1 MKYYLTFTIHWLAM
15 TKSILFIAAFLSFVF
30 LSCSIPSADS
40 ETSVPAEWNYLIYM
54 AADNNLERFA
64 IDNLIDMKKVG
75 STAGVNVLVLLDR
88 SPGYDKRYG
97 NWSDTRLLRISRNTD
112 FTSFDHD
119 QVASYGELD
128 MTRLDN
134 LENFLLY
141 AHKNYKAKKTALVLW
156 SHGTGVYPE
165 GVFTDETPF
174 ASMTLPRAVIHD
186 YSTGYDYSDAI
197 FIQDLEETLRLV
209 HAQTGTRLDI
219 LQFDSCLM
227 QMNEVVWQLAEV
239 VDVFV
244 GSEPD
249 MPGQGPDYEKVL
261 QFITSNDEST
271 AESLAESLVDVYY
284 ERYKNSIVG
293 TGYSA
298 FTTKVM
304 WQEYKTSFAAWENA
318 LLDAESEEITVLRQ
332 AREQM
337 LAYQENYPEY
347 ADLFYYLKAMAAS
360 QALSESL
367 KTPTQRMIA
376 VLEKSIL
383 TNRAT
388 NDFDGNLY
396 GLGINFPYTKEQWN
410 LYRENEKTSNLERL
424 KFLQD
429 TRWQE
434 FLARIIE
441 EI

>member
-1 MKYYLTFTIHWLAM
+1 MKCYLTFTILWLAM
-15 TKSILFIAAFLSFVF
+15 TKRAPFIAACLSSVL
-30 LSCSIPSADS
+30 LSCSIPSADT

-75 STAGVNVLVLLDR
+75 STAGVNVLVLFDR

-97 NWSDTRLLRISRNTD
+97 NWSDTRLLRISHNTN

-134 LENFLLY
+134 LENFLLH
-141 AHKNYKAKKTALVLW
+141 AHKNYKAEKTALVLW

-165 GVFTDETPF
+165 GVFTDDTSSE
-174 ASMTLPRAVIHD
+174 SMMLPRAVIHD
-186 YSTGYDYSDAI
+186 YSTGYDYSDAVS
-197 FIQDLEETLRLV
+197 IQDLEKTLRLV
-209 HAQTGTRLDI
+209 HAQTGTKLDI

-227 QMNEVVWQLAEV
+227 QMNEVVWQLADV

-249 MPGQGPDYEKVL
+249 MPGQGMDYEEVL
-261 QFITSNDEST
+261 QYLTSNDEST
-271 AESLAESLVDVYY
+271 AESLAERLVEIYH
-284 ERYKNSIVG
+284 ERYTNSIVG

-298 FTTKVM
+298 FSTKEV
-304 WQEYKTSFAAWENA
+304 WPEYKTSFVAWVNT
-318 LLDAESEEITVLRQ
+318 LLDAEGEETTVLRQ

-337 LAYQENYPEY
+337 LAYQKNYPEY
-347 ADLFYYLKAMAAS
+347 GDLFYYLKAMAAS

-367 KTPTQRMIA
+367 KTPTQRMMA

-388 NDFDGNLY
+388 RDFNGTLY
-396 GLGINFPYTKEQWN
+396 GLGINFPYTKE
-410 LYRENEKTSNLERL
+410 
-424 KFLQD
+424 
-429 TRWQE
+429 
-434 FLARIIE
+434 
-441 EI
+441 

>member
-1 MKYYLTFTIHWLAM
+1 M
-15 TKSILFIAAFLSFVF
+15 TKRVPFIAACLSFIP
-30 LSCSIPSADS
+30 LSCSIPSSDYGI
-40 ETSVPAEWNYLIYM
+40 SVPAEWNYLIYM

-75 STAGVNVLVLLDR
+75 STAGVNVLVLFDR
-88 SPGYDKRYG
+88 STGYDKRYG
-97 NWSDTRLLRISRNTD
+97 NWSDTRLLHISRNTD
-112 FTSFDHD
+112 FISFDHD

-128 MTRLDN
+128 MTSLDN

-165 GVFTDETPF
+165 GVFTDETPS
-174 ASMTLPRAVIHD
+174 ASMILPRAVIHD
-186 YSTGYDYSDAI
+186 YSSGYDYSDAV

-209 HAQTGTRLDI
+209 HAQTGTKLDI

-249 MPGQGPDYEKVL
+249 MPGQGMDYERLL
-261 QFITSNDEST
+261 QFITSNDDST
-271 AESLAESLVDVYY
+271 AESLAEHLVDIYY
-284 ERYKNSIVG
+284 EKYKNSIVS

-298 FTTKVM
+298 FSTNAG
-304 WQEYKTSFAAWENA
+304 WPEYKASFVAWADA
-318 LLDAESEEITVLRQ
+318 LLEAESEEITVLRQ

-337 LAYQENYPEY
+337 IAYQENYPEY
-347 ADLFYYLKAMAAS
+347 GDLYYYLKVMAAS
-360 QALSESL
+360 QTLSESL
-367 KTPTQRMIA
+367 KTPTQRMMAI
-376 VLEKSIL
+376 LDKSIL

-388 NDFDGNLY
+388 KAFDGALY
-396 GLGINFPYTKEQWN
+396 GLGINFPYTKEQRN
-410 LYRENEKTSNLERL
+410 LYRENEKIPNLERL

-434 FLARIIE
+434 FLALII
-441 EI
+441 